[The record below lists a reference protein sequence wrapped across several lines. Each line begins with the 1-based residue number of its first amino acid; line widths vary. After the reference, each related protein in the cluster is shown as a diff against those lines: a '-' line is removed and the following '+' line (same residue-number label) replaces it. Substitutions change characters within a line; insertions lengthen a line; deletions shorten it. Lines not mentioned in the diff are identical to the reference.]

1 MESNNV
7 NYNEECIKGGL
18 IVGAVSIILTMLVY
32 LFNIE
37 LMVKWW
43 FGVLNLVISMGLL
56 IFLGIS
62 FRNLM
67 GGFISYKNALQFSF
81 IVFLISY
88 VMGIVFQLL
97 LYNVIDP
104 SLPEVIKQLTVETTV
119 EMMENFGTP
128 QEAIDAAIV
137 GIEEGVDQ
145 STTPMGLLK
154 STPWGILFI
163 FIFAALGAIFIK
175 KNPPVSDRIN

>member
-67 GGFISYKNALQFSF
+67 GGFISYKNAIIKGKWRRSIVKKNNNYGMNNKDLSRPIMTLKEEYEYSF
-81 IVFLISY
+81 
-88 VMGIVFQLL
+88 Q
-97 LYNVIDP
+97 
-104 SLPEVIKQLTVETTV
+104 K
-119 EMMENFGTP
+119 
-128 QEAIDAAIV
+128 
-137 GIEEGVDQ
+137 
-145 STTPMGLLK
+145 LK
-154 STPWGILFI
+154 SVLFNK
-163 FIFAALGAIFIK
+163 LPNSLRVYLRG
-175 KNPPVSDRIN
+175 